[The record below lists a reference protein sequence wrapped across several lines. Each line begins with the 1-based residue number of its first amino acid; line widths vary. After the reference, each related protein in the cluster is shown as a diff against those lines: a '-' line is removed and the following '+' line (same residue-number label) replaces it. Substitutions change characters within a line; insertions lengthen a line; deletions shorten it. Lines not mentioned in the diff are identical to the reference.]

1 MICHRFLVA
10 AAIACFSFPAAAQ
23 ESRPVQRQD
32 SASVSA
38 GISGE
43 QLVLED
49 RLNAIVSQGDQSSG
63 KGYVAEAISNYER
76 ALAFVRSQPLLA
88 EQRNRVMEKLA
99 AEYMTGDRARD
110 AVPIYSALLDAV
122 IKDCESQ
129 SFALDNCGDAQLNLG
144 VAKLNAGDFSGALTS
159 LREARATYAKAEPF
173 GSSHEFQ
180 MIEVKNRAQ
189 TDVWIAVAL
198 FKLGNTPA
206 AIATI
211 ETAIPTFLR
220 LRADESI
227 NPGIREDALRLQV
240 EAQIQRSGFE
250 AAQFQ
255 SELSAAMLAQ
265 TGLHLP
271 QGTRDI
277 MSFIQSQGTSMDCET
292 ITVRWISL
300 PGSNAIPSQD
310 ARRVSFP
317 QSFTVKGRSPARHD
331 CKENSYRARAS
342 TLDQTLKLAIFG
354 TTETG
359 EIRGLHVI
367 GAGGDPRMSISEC
380 PELFG
385 GKSTPETRCG
395 EFISPEADIGVVMPL
410 NPALTRL
417 VFFER
422 VYTAPLQWHFERL
435 GSLDLSA
442 R

>member
-1 MICHRFLVA
+1 V
-10 AAIACFSFPAAAQ
+10 
-23 ESRPVQRQD
+23 
-32 SASVSA
+32 SVSA
-38 GISGE
+38 GISAE
-43 QLVLED
+43 QLALED

-63 KGYVAEAISNYER
+63 RGYVADAISNYER

-88 EQRNRVMEKLA
+88 EKRNGVMEKLA

-110 AVPIYSALLDAV
+110 AVPIYFALLEAV
-122 IKDCESQ
+122 MKDCESQ

-144 VAKLNAGDFSGALTS
+144 IAKLNAGDFSGALTS
-159 LREARATYAKAEPF
+159 LREARATYVKAEPF

-220 LRADESI
+220 LRADESL
-227 NPGIREDALRLQV
+227 NPGIRESALRLQI
-240 EAQIQRSGFE
+240 EAQNQRSGFE
-250 AAQFQ
+250 SAQFR

-271 QGTRDI
+271 QNIPDI
-277 MSFIQSQGTSMDCET
+277 VNFIENQRARTPCET
-292 ITVRWISL
+292 VEVQWVSL
-300 PGSNAIPSQD
+300 PGNKMLPYPE
-310 ARRVSFP
+310 ARTQQVSFA
-317 QSFTVKGRSPARHD
+317 QTFTAKGRRPVMPQ
-331 CKENSYRARAS
+331 CGPNSYRARVS
-342 TLDQTLKLAIFG
+342 DLDQSLALAIFG
-354 TTETG
+354 TTDTG
-359 EIRGLHVI
+359 EIRGLHII
-367 GAGGDPRMSISEC
+367 GAGGDPRMMIAEC

-385 GKSTPETRCG
+385 GKSTAETKCGQFMMPET
-395 EFISPEADIGVVMPL
+395 EMAIAMPVD
-410 NPALTRL
+410 PTLTRL

-422 VYTAPLQWHFERL
+422 VYTAPDQWHFERL
-435 GSLDLSA
+435 GAVNVLQSDTS